1 MKRTKEFSVLL
12 IKDWSKSNH
21 IPEYSPIGILA
32 SASKEAIREILV
44 RECVSEWNF
53 DDEEANEFLDQ
64 CVNDLF
70 TDNFYACEDY
80 EVAFKLESTFLY
92 E

>member
-12 IKDWSKSNH
+12 MKDWGESNY
-21 IPEYSPIGILA
+21 IPEYSPIGILEI
-32 SASKEAIREILV
+32 ASKEAIREILAK
-44 RECVSEWNF
+44 ECVINWNF

-64 CVNDLF
+64 CSNDLF
-70 TDNFYACEDY
+70 TDGIYACEDY
-80 EVAFKLESTFLY
+80 EVAFKLESAFLY